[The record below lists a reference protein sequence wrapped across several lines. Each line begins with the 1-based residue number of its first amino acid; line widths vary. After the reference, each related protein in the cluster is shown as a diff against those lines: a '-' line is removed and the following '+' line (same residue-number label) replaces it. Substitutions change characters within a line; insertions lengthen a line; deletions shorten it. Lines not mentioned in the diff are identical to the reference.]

1 MSEQDKESLRRIPLE
16 VLNEGRLEL
25 IDEVFA
31 PEYVEHSPI
40 PGYEATR
47 DGIKSFIR
55 DFRSAIP
62 DLHYVVDHEIAEGD
76 WVVQH
81 VTATG
86 TPQREFLGLPA
97 TGKSAS
103 WQEIHIVR
111 LAGGRAAEHWGLID
125 MLGALQQLGALPTQA
140 RAA

>member
-1 MSEQDKESLRRIPLE
+1 MSVQDKELLRRIPLE
-16 VLNEGRLEL
+16 VLNEGKLDL

-31 PEYVEHSPI
+31 PDYVEHSPL
-40 PGYEATR
+40 PGYADSRE
-47 DGIKSFIR
+47 GIKSFIR

-62 DLHYVVDHEIAEGD
+62 DLHYVVDHEISEGD

-81 VTATG
+81 VTGRG
-86 TPQREFLGLPA
+86 TPQREFLGMPA

-111 LAGGRAAEHWGLID
+111 VSGGKAVEHWGLID
-125 MLGALQQLGALPTQA
+125 MLGVLQQLGALPTQA